1 MGITTNYGKLASL
14 APKKKPHA
22 RRRKNK
28 IKPPHPVYREHA
40 KTGLAVATPIPL
52 TDLVGVRYYLKS
64 VPRNKVRQALAAGAR
79 WSGSFWYLDNPP
91 FPISDYTAW
100 NPIRAVAP
108 YNGPGQQHSA
118 LIRHMK
124 RSSSTQ
130 GIMPRKT

>member
-14 APKKKPHA
+14 APKKKPH
-22 RRRKNK
+22 RQRRKKK
-28 IKPPHPVYREHA
+28 ITPHPVYREHA
-40 KTGLAVATPIPL
+40 RTGLAVANPIPL
-52 TDLVGVRYYLKS
+52 ADLVGVRYYLKS

-79 WSGSFWYLDNPP
+79 WNGSFWYLDNPP
-91 FPISDYTAW
+91 FPISDYAAW
-100 NPIRAVAP
+100 NPILAVAP